1 MADSDKDIVITPN
14 TGAASDPSI
23 VFSSGATGGDDVT
36 LSVTDDGTI
45 TTLSIDG
52 SAGQLLAISNDLTGT
67 IFAVN
72 DVSGIPSI
80 EVDADG
86 TIRLAEFDGDVGIG
100 QGTPTHKLHI
110 TGPTTANTNA
120 GIFVDSTG
128 DAYLDLRA
136 DNTTGGAETNN
147 PYVRF
152 RQDQDAIEAVMG
164 FNDNANDSLGN
175 AVTGAAPNEFVI
187 HNRVTSGTISLAV
200 NGSVGLTVDDND
212 RVYIGQDTTGY
223 LRSVSG
229 DYGSIQVDGAEG
241 ASGTWTGYSIGG
253 RLVLMDNVGSATTNR
268 GGLYDDLNN
277 LWAMQYN
284 TGGAGNSE
292 LSLYYNG
299 AVKLTTAADG
309 IDVTGDVGGTTIGG
323 ITEANLLDKT
333 ATETVSG
340 AYTFSNSANV
350 LSGNITVADNSNT
363 GIEAGYLGI
372 QSTSGTDGHGLS
384 LYNGYVDGEPTYG
397 MFFGQ
402 TATWGSYGNATG
414 DWNTYFTM
422 NSTANRG
429 WSFKV
434 AAGSVVASIE
444 NTGYANFPRYYV
456 GNSTTKYMDITTG
469 YGSVNVAGGGTSSY
483 AGYSINNDIVFMS
496 NGTTHGIYN
505 AGSSEWIIDS
515 VDNGTTNIRAANTS
529 RIQATTSGANVTGA
543 LTATTRLACTSTTEY
558 FDTQVYNTTGITSS
572 GEFKDHSGTVRD
584 VGFNHVRSISQTS
597 STINPLDDIHCGSII
612 LRTGSS
618 TVSIL
623 MATGST
629 FPVGSMCTILND
641 GTGGTHTI
649 SANTTTMHVMDGS
662 GSISTPAS
670 FALAIGG
677 AITVWRQNTT
687 IYYVWGT
694 GIP

>member
-1 MADSDKDIVITPN
+1 
-14 TGAASDPSI
+14 
-23 VFSSGATGGDDVT
+23 
-36 LSVTDDGTI
+36 
-45 TTLSIDG
+45 
-52 SAGQLLAISNDLTGT
+52 
-67 IFAVN
+67 
-72 DVSGIPSI
+72 
-80 EVDADG
+80 
-86 TIRLAEFDGDVGIG
+86 
-100 QGTPTHKLHI
+100 
-110 TGPTTANTNA
+110 
-120 GIFVDSTG
+120 
-128 DAYLDLRA
+128 
-136 DNTTGGAETNN
+136 
-147 PYVRF
+147 
-152 RQDQDAIEAVMG
+152 MG

-175 AVTGAAPNEFVI
+175 AVTGAAANEFVI
-187 HNRVTSGTISLAV
+187 HNRVTSGTLSLAV
-200 NGSVGLTVDDND
+200 NGSTGLTIDDND

-277 LWAMQYN
+277 IWAMQYN

-299 AVKLTTAADG
+299 AVKLTTASDG

-372 QSTSGTDGHGLS
+372 QSTSGSDGHGLS

-422 NSTANRG
+422 NNTANRG

-558 FDTQVYNTTGITSS
+558 FDTQVYNTIGITSS

-597 STINPLDDIHCGSII
+597 STINPLDDIHAGSII
-612 LRTGSS
+612 LRTGAS

>member
-372 QSTSGTDGHGLS
+372 QSTSGSDGHGLS